1 MLNNEVVKQQINLNV
16 MHALIEDVGIEDITG
31 LLMNETQ
38 EIAGYIMTREP
49 MILCGTEW
57 AMEVFRQVG
66 LMELNSTEQ
75 KVNVQWNYQDA
86 DFIPANKI
94 LCRIQGNAR
103 LILCAERTVLN
114 FLQTLSATAT
124 VTHHYV
130 QCLSGLKTKL
140 LDTRKTLP
148 GLRYAQKYAVHCG
161 GGVNH
166 RMGLFD
172 AFLIKENHITACGSI
187 TDAIKKAR
195 ALYPNKKLEIEVE
208 TLNELHEALVVAPDV
223 IMLDNFDLKKIKM
236 AMDMRIEMNAEKIF
250 FEVSGNVTLDNLRT
264 IAEMGVDYISTGA
277 ITKNIKAI
285 DLTLLLE
292 V

>member
-1 MLNNEVVKQQINLNV
+1 MSNNELQLQINLNV
-16 MHALIEDVGIEDITG
+16 KQALIEDVGTEDITG
-31 LLMNETQ
+31 LLVDETQ
-38 EIAGYIMTREP
+38 EVSGYIMTREP
-49 MILCGTEW
+49 MVLCGVDW
-57 AMEVFRQVG
+57 AMEVFHQVG
-66 LMELNSTEQ
+66 LMGLNSTEP
-75 KVNVQWNYQDA
+75 KIHIQWNYQDA

-130 QCLSGLKTKL
+130 QCLSGLKTAL
-140 LDTRKTLP
+140 LDTRKTIP

-166 RMGLFD
+166 RLGLFD

-187 TDAIKKAR
+187 TEAIQKAR
-195 ALYPNKKLEIEVE
+195 MLYPSKKLEIEVE
-208 TLNELHEALVVAPDV
+208 TLNELHEALVAVPDV

-236 AMDMRIEMNAEKIF
+236 AMIMRKEMDAEKTL
-250 FEVSGNVTLDNLRT
+250 FEVSGNVTLDNLRAL
-264 IAEMGVDYISTGA
+264 AETGIDYISTGA

-292 V
+292 H